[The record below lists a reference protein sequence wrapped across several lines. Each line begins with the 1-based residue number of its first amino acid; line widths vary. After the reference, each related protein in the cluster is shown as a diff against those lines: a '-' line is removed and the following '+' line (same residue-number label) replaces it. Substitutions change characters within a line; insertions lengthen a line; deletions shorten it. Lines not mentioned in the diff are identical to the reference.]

1 VHDLSDDE
9 IRAFAPVR
17 ADKDY
22 EVPLRTGGR
31 LFIPANS
38 VIEGKD
44 YIIFSVVRANAGRRP
59 VAWSVTAL
67 QRLFDAPVLQ
77 QGLAVVLPITIPD
90 TAAIAS
96 MGPAGVPIDMAA
108 TEQLIRERWEFGT
121 LLTAD
126 LSSLEPNTG
135 AMARTLALPYAG
147 LGIGYLERGDTT
159 AALPLLEQAV
169 HLAPGQSPLRE
180 FVRQLRSGVSVP

>member
-1 VHDLSDDE
+1 
-9 IRAFAPVR
+9 
-17 ADKDY
+17 
-22 EVPLRTGGR
+22 
-31 LFIPANS
+31 
-38 VIEGKD
+38 
-44 YIIFSVVRANAGRRP
+44 
-59 VAWSVTAL
+59 
-67 QRLFDAPVLQ
+67 
-77 QGLAVVLPITIPD
+77 
-90 TAAIAS
+90 
-96 MGPAGVPIDMAA
+96 
-108 TEQLIRERWEFGT
+108 